1 MFQFS
6 LLGMTGLAAVLMCC
20 VLAVVLFRVGTAGS
34 VARKLA
40 LLLLVEGFVLGSST
54 IVERLF
60 SPEITANWTYE
71 SGVLRYLFITHTFAD
86 CLMLALY
93 PGFLAAALHTK
104 LTRPFARK
112 PVQMLVYTV
121 SAMLFI
127 AVQISP
133 LELGATLLYAI
144 LSLCFSFAMV
154 VSIHAWLTT
163 APGIARDRARSF
175 ALAFGIR
182 DICWG
187 FVYAISI
194 YDIAVGSYMSEVQF
208 RFIDYIYY
216 LGTLIYVPI
225 VAYGILRTQL
235 FDIDLRIRWT
245 IKQSTVAG
253 VFVAVMFVISE
264 GTSQFLSDELGNV
277 AGLLA
282 AGVVMFF
289 LTPLQRFAE
298 RVAGTAMPNTKNTT
312 EYTTFR
318 KMQVYEAAVAEA
330 QQEGG
335 ISHKER
341 SLLVRLRDSLE
352 ISESDAESIEQE
364 LQTHL
369 QVLS

>member
-1 MFQFS
+1 MFQIE
-6 LLGMTGLAAVLMCC
+6 LLGILGLVAVLLCWA
-20 VLAVVLFRVGTAGS
+20 LAVVLFRVGTAGS

-40 LLLLVEGFVLGSST
+40 LLLLVEGFVLGSSN
-54 IVERLF
+54 VLDHLL
-60 SPEITANWTYE
+60 SPTITANWSYE
-71 SGVLRYLFITHTFAD
+71 SGWLRYSFIIHTFAD

-93 PGFLAAALHTK
+93 PGFLATALHTK

-112 PVQMLVYTV
+112 PVKMLVYAI

-133 LELGATLLYAI
+133 LDVGATLLYAM
-144 LSLCFSFAMV
+144 LSLSFTLAMV
-154 VSIHAWLTT
+154 ASIHAWLVTR
-163 APGIARDRARSF
+163 AGIARDRARSF
-175 ALAFGIR
+175 ALAFGLR

-187 FVYAISI
+187 FVYGISI
-194 YDIAVGSYMSEVQF
+194 YDIALGSYLTAEQF
-208 RFIDYIYY
+208 VFVDYIYY

-225 VAYGILRTQL
+225 IAYGILRTQL

-253 VFVAVMFVISE
+253 AFLAVMFVISE
-264 GTSQFLSDELGNV
+264 GASQFLSDELGNV
-277 AGLLA
+277 TGLLA
-282 AGVVMFF
+282 AGVLMFF

-298 RVAGTAMPNTKNTT
+298 RVAGAAMPNTKNTP
-312 EYTTFR
+312 EYAAFR

-341 SLLVRLRDSLE
+341 TLLAHLRDSLGV
-352 ISESDAESIEQE
+352 SAADAEAIEID
-364 LQTHL
+364 LQ
-369 QVLS
+369 SRAASS